1 LKALATVS
9 AELVAAD
16 QVTSL
21 ALCSIG
27 QALAAGEVAVAGF
40 LPALTCQ

>member
-21 ALCSIG
+21 ALCSMDSRPLL
-27 QALAAGEVAVAGF
+27 LAKSRLLVF
-40 LPALTCQ
+40 CPR